1 MGSLNSQKT
10 TPSSCI
16 SILVTQNFSPETKV
30 RESTFGGEETGLIFL
45 HQAHVTKSPM
55 PWEIFPFLYVFEIG
69 AVDVTVSMSRPSFW
83 STRTA
88 PAVTMSLLSA
98 VVFVGVYCASSF
110 CWRTTVWALT
120 KGEQT
125 AIANARPEVTMIL
138 HEIMLLLP
146 FSKKLSGDYRTIP
159 RTKPGMG
166 GSGQYP
172 TPGIID
178 VQLSIDGAGKVVTMQ
193 GIYSM
198 AGRLTNDR
206 DKLGEWKCIQPSCE
220 TRATRC
226 AAARCLAILNLPF

>member
-110 CWRTTVWALT
+110 CSRTAVWALT
-120 KGEQT
+120 REEQT
-125 AIANARPEVTMIL
+125 AIANARPEVTMIR
-138 HEIMLLLP
+138 HEIMLL
-146 FSKKLSGDYRTIP
+146 FSHSAKNCQGTTILVHERNRGWGNP
-159 RTKPGMG
+159 SP
-166 GSGQYP
+166 YP
-172 TPGIID
+172 TPQLID
-178 VQLSIDGAGKVVTMQ
+178 VQLSIARASKVVTMQ
-193 GIYSM
+193 
-198 AGRLTNDR
+198 RR
-206 DKLGEWKCIQPSCE
+206 
-220 TRATRC
+220 
-226 AAARCLAILNLPF
+226 